1 MGNVDVKTMYI
12 KNRKFVREPSNIN
25 VFVLDRRKIKKLL
38 KNKFYIRFNNS
49 VSHSY
54 FKLYNEIGYYIHTP
68 ITEGT
73 IYVYGFRKE
82 KDKRYVVIRPT
93 QRKYGLKYP
102 YFLIFDTKSEMIKWK
117 LKNG

>member
-1 MGNVDVKTMYI
+1 MGNVEVKTVYI
-12 KNRKFVREPSNIN
+12 KNRKFVRESSNIN

-49 VSHSY
+49 VTYSY
-54 FKLYNEIGYYIHTP
+54 FKLYNEIGYYIHTS

-73 IYVYGFRKE
+73 IYVYSFRKE
-82 KDKRYVVIRPT
+82 KYKRNAVIRPT
-93 QRKYGLKYP
+93 HRKLGLKYP
-102 YFLIFDTKSEMIKWK
+102 HFLIFDTKSEMIKWK